1 MTSKE
6 QVFYDS
12 ILNEFKEEKKHM
24 VTLTEASR
32 NIAGGKDFLVSDYMV
47 FNFDCFNSM
56 LYGLNPEPVGKAK
69 EKTPDCL
76 ILNDGC
82 IYFIEFK
89 QAGTDKKDIRLKI
102 HETILGIYNYA
113 VFSKKIFSRDD
124 FFNLKIKYIL
134 IKKGDE
140 KALSN
145 PFHRRIYISK
155 NFYNL
160 RSMNGFILSST
171 HVFVSP
177 EDIIKFLDT
186 VTHGDCQPLSVA

>member
-12 ILNEFKEEKKHM
+12 ILHEFKEEKTHM
-24 VTLTEASR
+24 LTLTEASR
-32 NIAGGKDFLVSDYMV
+32 NVAGGKDFVVSDYKV

-56 LYGLNPEPVGKAK
+56 MYGIDPEPAGKAK

-82 IYFIEFK
+82 IYFVEFK
-89 QAGTDKKDIRLKI
+89 QGSADKKDIRLKI

-113 VFSKKIFSRDD
+113 VFSKKIFSRED
-124 FFNLKIKYIL
+124 FFNLKIKYVL

-145 PFHRRIYISK
+145 PYHRRRYISQ
-155 NFYNL
+155 NFFNL
-160 RSMNGFILSST
+160 RSMNGFILNST

-177 EDIIKFLDT
+177 EDITRFLDT
-186 VTHGDCQPLSVA
+186 VTCGNCQPLNVA